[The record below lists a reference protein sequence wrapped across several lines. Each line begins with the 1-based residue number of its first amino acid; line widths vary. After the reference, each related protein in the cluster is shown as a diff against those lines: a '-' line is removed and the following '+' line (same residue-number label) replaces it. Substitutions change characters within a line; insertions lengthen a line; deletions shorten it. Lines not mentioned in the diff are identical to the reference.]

1 MEYNI
6 NGLTIA
12 IIVVIFFAI
21 LFLVFYESWI
31 RPKIIE
37 YTGKHIDSN
46 TDKDG
51 TLTENKEKLGWLKLD
66 DSEHSSETEEN
77 REDKSMPPMI
87 SQAIV
92 EIEKKVEQ
100 PTKLTEIPEAANE
113 SDHES
118 DSAIVRSKENLLSEI
133 FEKHD

>member
-1 MEYNI
+1 
-6 NGLTIA
+6 
-12 IIVVIFFAI
+12 
-21 LFLVFYESWI
+21 
-31 RPKIIE
+31 
-37 YTGKHIDSN
+37 
-46 TDKDG
+46 
-51 TLTENKEKLGWLKLD
+51 
-66 DSEHSSETEEN
+66 
-77 REDKSMPPMI
+77 MPPMI